1 MRHLFLLRDSLGV
14 FFLPSTPSVML
25 FVGFSRRMLPPG
37 KSRLV
42 TSLFSTFDYMRSDN
56 IVETIDSLLKK
67 VSVFNNKS

>member
-1 MRHLFLLRDSLGV
+1 
-14 FFLPSTPSVML
+14 ML